1 MVLGLKAKNRRSA
14 SVQINYLIHVEDI
27 KPWPPSQ
34 SLRSLRSVLI
44 QWENGD
50 RNSGSTNI
58 VVPSLGSVVVEGK
71 IEFNES
77 FRLPVTLLR
86 DISVKG
92 GDADAFKKNCLEFN
106 LYEARRDKTV
116 KGQSL
121 ATAIIDLADYGVVQD
136 ALSISAPMNCKRS
149 YGNTDQPILNIKIQP
164 VRKGRTNSSLRDNQS
179 RRVSQN
185 DNGGGSV
192 SALMNEEYAE
202 EAESASFTDD
212 DVSSHS
218 SQTIASTA
226 FDSIG
231 GLPPQENGADT
242 VRHST
247 GGGNKDHAL
256 AANLKFEQSNMTSCI
271 GSQENPKGSS
281 SCSSSID
288 LSSDLGSPVNGPASE
303 SNFPNSSSTS
313 IQQHVASHGF
323 HSSSSSLVYENTE
336 EDSDIRSNDNG
347 HLALEVHEKISN
359 TTSVVSGDGERNIKE
374 NVLHSFVASPDKN
387 SQMVEKLDSSKY
399 SDSKVNG
406 NNDGKGWEIGSDHL
420 EEAETTDDYFDGSME
435 DKYGKEPQEKGLEI
449 ENLDEK
455 TLFTEDEPSV
465 TGSAT
470 RGQASLEGDT
480 FSLSSGSPGLKSNI
494 LKSER
499 LKNVKSVRSSTDLGR
514 TNGLVSG
521 TQHTEVTEAGV
532 LGDAQYI
539 GRNLRSNER
548 KDAKVYPK
556 DTKSAL
562 LDSKIQQLEY
572 RIKMLEGELRE
583 AAAVEASL
591 YSVVAEHG
599 SSMSKVHAPARRL
612 SRLYLHACRESSLSR
627 KASAAR
633 SAVSGLFLVAKA
645 CGNDVPRLTFWLSNS
660 IVLRTIISKAIGDRE
675 LPLPAEFGIE
685 RNGGVKVIN
694 KVSSLLK
701 WKVSSPG
708 IKENAKSLYGSFG
721 NWEDPRTFTSA
732 LEKIESW
739 IFSRIVESIW
749 WQTLTPHMHSTA
761 ATTINECLGSSSRK
775 TYERLSSSGEQEQGN
790 FAIDLWKKAFRDA
803 CERLCPIRAGG
814 HECGC
819 LPLLARLIMEQC
831 VARLDVAMFNA
842 ILRESAD
849 EIPTDPVSDPISDAK
864 VLPISAGKSSFG
876 AGAQLKNAIGNW
888 SRWLTDLFGMDDDD
902 SIDDANNHDDTD
914 EREDASF
921 KSFHLLNALSDLMM
935 LPKDMLLSKTIRKE
949 VCPSFG
955 APLIKRVVG
964 NFVPDEFC
972 PDPIPRVVLEALDSE
987 DHFEPGEESLMNFPC
1002 AAAPTVYSP
1011 PLAASVANIIGETG
1025 SQTHLRRSGSSVL
1038 RKSYTSDDE
1047 LDELNSPLSSIFID
1061 GSLSSAVPTKFSWVS
1076 KGNGNQDA
1084 VRYELLR
1091 SVWMNSD

>member
-1 MVLGLKAKNRRSA
+1 
-14 SVQINYLIHVEDI
+14 
-27 KPWPPSQ
+27 
-34 SLRSLRSVLI
+34 
-44 QWENGD
+44 
-50 RNSGSTNI
+50 
-58 VVPSLGSVVVEGK
+58 
-71 IEFNES
+71 
-77 FRLPVTLLR
+77 
-86 DISVKG
+86 
-92 GDADAFKKNCLEFN
+92 
-106 LYEARRDKTV
+106 
-116 KGQSL
+116 
-121 ATAIIDLADYGVVQD
+121 
-136 ALSISAPMNCKRS
+136 
-149 YGNTDQPILNIKIQP
+149 
-164 VRKGRTNSSLRDNQS
+164 
-179 RRVSQN
+179 
-185 DNGGGSV
+185 
-192 SALMNEEYAE
+192 
-202 EAESASFTDD
+202 
-212 DVSSHS
+212 
-218 SQTIASTA
+218 
-226 FDSIG
+226 
-231 GLPPQENGADT
+231 
-242 VRHST
+242 
-247 GGGNKDHAL
+247 
-256 AANLKFEQSNMTSCI
+256 
-271 GSQENPKGSS
+271 
-281 SCSSSID
+281 
-288 LSSDLGSPVNGPASE
+288 
-303 SNFPNSSSTS
+303 
-313 IQQHVASHGF
+313 
-323 HSSSSSLVYENTE
+323 
-336 EDSDIRSNDNG
+336 
-347 HLALEVHEKISN
+347 
-359 TTSVVSGDGERNIKE
+359 
-374 NVLHSFVASPDKN
+374 
-387 SQMVEKLDSSKY
+387 MVEKLDSSKY

-539 GRNLRSNER
+539 GRNFRSNER

-556 DTKSAL
+556 DTKSAF

-685 RNGGVKVIN
+685 RNGGVK
-694 KVSSLLK
+694 
-701 WKVSSPG
+701 
-708 IKENAKSLYGSFG
+708 
-721 NWEDPRTFTSA
+721 
-732 LEKIESW
+732 
-739 IFSRIVESIW
+739 
-749 WQTLTPHMHSTA
+749 TLTPHMHSTA